1 MQSRHTLMLIATL
14 VLIAALVAGL
24 YQTLRPGPSE
34 PVAILENIRD
44 YLPAT
49 TPDGPTYA
57 VDASGL
63 YVGQPGAWHLIPTPD
78 EVIVSAV
85 AVAAQPTQDDAP
97 GQAEWIYIGA
107 ANQMAVYR
115 SGDRGRSWL
124 YVPLTN
130 EAIGGVTDLAVD
142 PVQRLLLVGTDT
154 AGLFRLR
161 DVGSSL
167 ITGGQ
172 LLLDSPVRQVAVDPN
187 GSGLA
192 FARTDWN
199 LYRAEQF
206 GLSWFVVEG
215 LRSSPTALA
224 MSGSPATVYVGTVDR
239 GLLKSQDGLSWTTAN
254 AGLGIVPGSRL
265 HVDTL
270 AADPLQPQVLYIA
283 TSFLYGTTEAHHTPS
298 RVAVSRDG
306 ALAWEMLDETTAQ
319 VAELLPVSGRTGQ
332 VYALTSASRTPQPIG
347 DTPVIAVAEE
357 PAVEG
362 GFSTGLLAWIVAGL
376 AALALGYA
384 VVSDLR
390 SRRPVPAASDATP
403 ATQPIRSD
411 PR

>member
-1 MQSRHTLMLIATL
+1 MRSRHILMLVATL

-24 YQTLRPGPSE
+24 NQTLRRGASGG
-34 PVAILENIRD
+34 PVAVLENIRD
-44 YLPAT
+44 YVPAT
-49 TPDGPTYA
+49 TPEGPAYA

-63 YVGQPGAWHLIPTPD
+63 YVGQPGHWQLIPTPD

-85 AVAAQPTQDDAP
+85 AVDRRPAEDRSGET
-97 GQAEWIYIGA
+97 EWIYIGA
-107 ANQMAVYR
+107 ANELAIYR
-115 SGDRGRSWL
+115 TGDRGQNWL
-124 YVPLTN
+124 RVPLTN
-130 EAIGGVTDLAVD
+130 QSIGGITDLAVD
-142 PVQRLLLVGTDT
+142 PVQRVLLAGTDT

-161 DVGSSL
+161 DVGSSV

-172 LLLDSPVRQVAVDPN
+172 LLLDAPVRQVVMDPK

-192 FARTDWN
+192 FARTDWD

-206 GLSWFVVEG
+206 GLRWILVDG

-224 MSGSPATVYVGTVDR
+224 LAGDPVTVYVGTVDR
-239 GLLKSQDGLSWTTAN
+239 GLLKSQDGQTWATAN

-270 AADPLQPQVLYIA
+270 AADPLQPDVLYIA

-298 RVAVSRDG
+298 RVAVSSDG
-306 ALAWEMLDETTAQ
+306 AQAWETLGESATR
-319 VAELLPVSGRTGQ
+319 VAELLPVSGQTGQ
-332 VYALTSASRTPQPIG
+332 VYALTLASRTPQPIG
-347 DTPVIAVAEE
+347 ETPAIAVAEPPTAE
-357 PAVEG
+357 EG
-362 GFSTGLLAWIVAGL
+362 RSTGLLAWAIAGL
-376 AALALGYA
+376 AALALGFA

-390 SRRPVPAASDATP
+390 SRRPVPAPDA
-403 ATQPIRSD
+403 ALETQPVRSD